1 MCWLRKFDFVVKID
15 LMGVKFVLKVVDE
28 FIKNYREDDEVEEGG
43 IMCVVGGLFCFVV
56 FFEKYLYY
64 LNLENEFLF

>member
-1 MCWLRKFDFVVKID
+1 M
-15 LMGVKFVLKVVDE
+15 LKVVDE